1 MGRGDAEVFAVGG
14 VRRAD
19 EAGIGS
25 TKGRLPENGPVQ
37 KDGLFLLLEEQPVL
51 FLQITGRLLRGVRHA
66 ALICRRRGLRGA
78 GVLGRLNAGGRRGLR
93 LGSGRALL
101 NADGGSRDH

>member
-1 MGRGDAEVFAVGG
+1 VGRGDAEVFALGG
-14 VRRAD
+14 VRPAG

-25 TKGRLPENGPVQ
+25 TKGRLLENGLVQ

-51 FLQITGRLLRGVRHA
+51 FLQITGRLLRGVRDA
-66 ALICRRRGLRGA
+66 ALIRRRRGLRGA
-78 GVLGRLNAGGRRGLR
+78 GVLGRVTAVGRLGLR